1 MASSATPHGAVPV
14 GSLVSCAYNAKI
26 THYKIK
32 SAYGTS
38 IFYGDF
44 VKFGDDN
51 PNTTIQKDTGTST
64 ATPVGI
70 FLGCAYTDPTTK
82 QFTPSQYFP
91 ASTAASDIVAYVAS
105 DPFIIMQ
112 MQCDGAADQDDLGK
126 NVGIVQTAG
135 STDIGRSKNAV
146 EISTVNTTAT
156 LPLKIIDFIDGPDS
170 AVGDSYTDVLVT
182 FNSQSAF
189 GTGGHQLLSSTGI
202 G

>member
-126 NVGIVQTAG
+126 NVGSVQTAG

-146 EISTVNTTAT
+146 DISTVNTTAT

-189 GTGGHQLLSSTGI
+189 GTGGHQLLSATGI